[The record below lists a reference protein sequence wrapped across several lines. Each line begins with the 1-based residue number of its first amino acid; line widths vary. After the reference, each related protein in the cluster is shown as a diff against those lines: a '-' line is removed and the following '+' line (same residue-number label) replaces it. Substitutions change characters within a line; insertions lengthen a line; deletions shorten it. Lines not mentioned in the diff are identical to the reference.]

1 MKKVLKIIAILAF
14 CAFALIQFSR
24 PERVNLPIDPNET
37 LEASMN
43 VPSVVSEIFTRSCN
57 DCHTNNTN
65 WTWYSNIAPISWGM
79 VDHVNEGREKL
90 NFSKWSTYNLDR
102 KIRKLD
108 EICEE
113 VKAGQMPHNQY
124 LWLHWDAT
132 LTAED
137 VKQICDW
144 TKIEYEKL
152 SNSNTVE

>member
-1 MKKVLKIIAILAF
+1 
-14 CAFALIQFSR
+14 
-24 PERVNLPIDPNET
+24 
-37 LEASMN
+37 MN